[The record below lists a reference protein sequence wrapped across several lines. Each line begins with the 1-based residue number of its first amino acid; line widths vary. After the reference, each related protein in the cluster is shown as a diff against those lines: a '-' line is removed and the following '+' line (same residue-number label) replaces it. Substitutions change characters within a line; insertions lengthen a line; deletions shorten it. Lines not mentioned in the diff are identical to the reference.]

1 MFQSRASSVRQ
12 DTVDDTNDDTGH
24 FCTNQKAR
32 MKTMMLIMTTM
43 MVLMMTMMI
52 LMMTPPFKLPMT
64 TTMMMSIIMF
74 YIDAYDGYD
83 FDNNKNDVN
92 HNYIYTDDENAVAV
106 AVDDE
111 GGYKGEFRNV
121 LHK

>member
-1 MFQSRASSVRQ
+1 
-12 DTVDDTNDDTGH
+12 
-24 FCTNQKAR
+24 
-32 MKTMMLIMTTM
+32 

-92 HNYIYTDDENAVAV
+92 HNYIYTDDENTDVC

-111 GGYKGEFRNV
+111 GDYKGEFRNMS
-121 LHK
+121 HK